1 MNRMSCLKQKACV
14 RESWEIALT
23 GRVET
28 RSAEIQGHVVVSRF
42 DVRNGRDSPEEINMS
57 QTQKFLGIVTRDSFS

>member
-23 GRVET
+23 GRVGT
-28 RSAEIQGHVVVSRF
+28 RSAEIQGHVVVLRF
-42 DVRNGRDSPEEINMS
+42 DIRNGRYSPEEISMS
-57 QTQKFLGIVTRDSFS
+57 